1 MLLASVFTGAHTATA
16 HERLTPENQLIS
28 LRHIMEQAQTENEKE
43 AAMTLIGQTGTL
55 QAMYYAGTYLQDK
68 QVAEEA
74 AEAIV
79 AIALKHPEYN
89 GEWTRQLVQKSLKHL
104 DKKARKSAK
113 QWLKDADPNEK
124 GYVNLFN
131 GKDLSGWKGLVDNPI
146 SRAKMSA
153 DQLKQKQEKADD
165 IMRANWKVEDGLL
178 VYEGHSFD
186 NLCSEKAYGDFEMT
200 VDWKLDPNGEEPDAG
215 VYLRGTPQVQIWD
228 IRRTNVGAQV
238 GSGGLYNN
246 QQHRSTPTSVE
257 DNKLGEWNT
266 FYIRMVG
273 DKVTVKLNGVTVV
286 DNVVLENYWDRKQ
299 PIFPRE
305 QIEMQAH
312 GSKVFFRDI
321 YLKELWHAPTPR
333 TGNHSALRR
342 TPTRPGHAT
351 ACAWP
356 LLLQKKGRTARP
368 AFRGGRAEM
377 PTAPCGLVAGTP
389 GRWRD
394 WRASPLAMPPHARLS
409 SLPENAARCVG
420 MCSALH
426 RASQRTASAHAAHCI
441 FQHTSVHLQKEW
453 HRNDYRAASA

>member
-1 MLLASVFTGAHTATA
+1 MLLASVLTGAHTATA

-43 AAMTLIGQTGTL
+43 AAMTLKGQTGTL

-124 GYVNLFN
+124 GYVHLFN

-321 YLKELWHAPTPR
+321 YLKEL
-333 TGNHSALRR
+333 
-342 TPTRPGHAT
+342 
-351 ACAWP
+351 
-356 LLLQKKGRTARP
+356 
-368 AFRGGRAEM
+368 
-377 PTAPCGLVAGTP
+377 
-389 GRWRD
+389 
-394 WRASPLAMPPHARLS
+394 
-409 SLPENAARCVG
+409 
-420 MCSALH
+420 
-426 RASQRTASAHAAHCI
+426 
-441 FQHTSVHLQKEW
+441 
-453 HRNDYRAASA
+453 

>member
-1 MLLASVFTGAHTATA
+1 MLLASVLTGAHTATA

-266 FYIRMVG
+266 FYIRMVS

-321 YLKELWHAPTPR
+321 YLKEL
-333 TGNHSALRR
+333 
-342 TPTRPGHAT
+342 
-351 ACAWP
+351 
-356 LLLQKKGRTARP
+356 
-368 AFRGGRAEM
+368 
-377 PTAPCGLVAGTP
+377 
-389 GRWRD
+389 
-394 WRASPLAMPPHARLS
+394 
-409 SLPENAARCVG
+409 
-420 MCSALH
+420 
-426 RASQRTASAHAAHCI
+426 
-441 FQHTSVHLQKEW
+441 
-453 HRNDYRAASA
+453 